1 MDRRPARLPGV
12 AGRGWA
18 WLGVSELNFV
28 GPYLIDS
35 KGRLRAFI
43 EEEMDLGTP
52 DAITQF
58 RKMIAA
64 LKE

>member
-1 MDRRPARLPGV
+1 M
-12 AGRGWA
+12 
-18 WLGVSELNFV
+18 SELRFS
-28 GPYLIDS
+28 GTYLIDS

-43 EEEMDLGTP
+43 EEEMDWGAP